1 MRILFLFTYN
11 KGLLSNFFMDL
22 GHRLIE
28 ENHEVKIYSLKK
40 HPQKFNK
47 GGVEIIIEKNGGY
60 IKNYNQIFK
69 IIRSTAPDAIISN
82 FSYANPALL
91 AGKILDIKHNIVWV
105 HSLKKHGDPWKY
117 QIYLKGLFYKF
128 ATTVIV
134 NSFILKKELKETF
147 KVRDA
152 KMTAIPFWS
161 NIEKIDRSEIIV
173 DATSDSYKIGCP
185 GRFTQIKNQRIIIE
199 AVNHL
204 KQAGLNDIEIYFAGE
219 GPTYGELQKIALELD
234 LVENINFL
242 GVLSKEQMVEFY
254 YKMDVVVLP
263 SLYESFGLVFIESIA
278 LNVPVIVSSKFGAL
292 DFIEKTEEIKEIIF
306 DPKDSEQLANKILD
320 LRKTSKKRSNF
331 YRNIYKTY
339 FDKNLILK
347 QVLEVLKS

>member
-22 GHRLIE
+22 SHRLIE

-40 HPQKFNK
+40 HPQKLNN
-47 GGVEIIIEKNGGY
+47 GGVEIIIEKNGDY
-60 IKNYNQIFK
+60 IKNYNKIFR

-91 AGKILDIKHNIVWV
+91 AGKILNIKHNIVWV

-134 NSFILKKELKETF
+134 NSLILKKELKETF

-161 NIEKIDRSEIIV
+161 NIEKIDRSEISV
-173 DATSDSYKIGCP
+173 DGTSDSYKIGCP

-204 KQAGLNDIEIYFAGE
+204 KQAGLNDIKIYFAGE

-234 LVENINFL
+234 LVEDINFL

-254 YKMDVVVLP
+254 DKMDVVVLP

-278 LNVPVIVSSKFGAL
+278 LDVPVIVSRKFGAL
-292 DFIEKTEEIKEIIF
+292 DFIEKTEEIEEIIF
-306 DPKDSEQLANKILD
+306 DPNDSKQLANKILD
-320 LRKTSKKRSNF
+320 LRNTSKKRSDF

-347 QVLEVLKS
+347 QVMEVLKS